1 MNNSKYKTP
10 FNLTL
15 FQDEKGN
22 RIPTNCEYRKKEE
35 AKKYF
40 DKLNQFVNYKINCNL
55 SYYETI
61 YDADLKNSEYLS
73 NKNDIPIR
81 IILIDDR
88 KLELDN
94 KIRLGI
100 ITMDLTELKKK
111 YTPDILK
118 YIYEMSK
125 EYIDNIRKSLLQVI

>member
-1 MNNSKYKTP
+1 M
-10 FNLTL
+10 
-15 FQDEKGN
+15 
-22 RIPTNCEYRKKEE
+22 
-35 AKKYF
+35 A
-40 DKLNQFVNYKINCNL
+40 
-55 SYYETI
+55 
-61 YDADLKNSEYLS
+61 LKSGEYLS

-100 ITMDLTELKKK
+100 ITMDLAELKEK

-118 YIYEMSK
+118 YIYNMSK
-125 EYIDNIRKSLLQVI
+125 EYIDNIRKSLLQII